1 MKKTLLIQLF
11 LFFTAAA
18 IYAQTGNIDPTFNPT
33 IGAGTNGAINSVAIQ
48 SDGKI
53 IMAGSFTNYAYTP
66 KNRIAR
72 LNVDGTIDNNFNIG
86 TGANNGINAIAL
98 QSDGKILILGG
109 FNSYNGIA
117 KNGIAKLNADG
128 TLDPNFTPG
137 TGLNSYVSL
146 AVQTDGKILI
156 GGYFTSYNGVAIK
169 HIARLNSDG
178 TLDTTFNLGVGPDST
193 VRKIIAQSNG
203 KILIIGDFLTYN
215 TISRRGIAQLND
227 DGTLDTTFNPGTGAN
242 GIESIALQADGKI
255 LIGGYFPSYNG
266 ASRSCFAQLNA
277 DGSLNSNFIS
287 GVGPNSSVR
296 EIVIQPSGKI
306 LIGGAFTSY
315 NNIPIN
321 RIARLNAD
329 GTLDTT
335 FDPGTGANESVSLIA
350 VQATGKMVIAGSFT
364 SYNDT
369 QIGDIAQLNSNG
381 SLDTAFL
388 NPGGFQIGAQT
399 NIFSTVLQSDGK
411 ILIGGSFFS
420 YNGVSRNRI
429 ARLNTDGTLDTTFN
443 PGTGANGTIF
453 SIAEQTDGKILI
465 GGTFTGFNGVSKNR
479 ITRLNADGT
488 PDTTFNPGT
497 GANAMVYRIVPQ
509 TDGKILVT
517 GEFTTFNGISKNRIT
532 RLNSDG
538 TFDPTFNPAPGANG
552 PVFSIEV
559 QTDGKILI
567 SGAFTTYDSITTNN
581 VTRLNANGTLDTTFN
596 VGGGGVFS
604 HQGTPFLKLLSDG
617 KILIAGQFL
626 SYNTTARDG
635 IARLNSDGTL
645 DVTFQPKTMVH
656 LNGGTNQKGI
666 INVMTPQSD
675 GKILIGGLLTSY
687 DGVARNGIAL
697 LNSDGSL
704 DTTFD
709 LGTGVNSILEN
720 IVTQP
725 DGKILVAGW
734 FTTYNGNPVG
744 CITRLLAS
752 DVALSTEEFNQKTL
766 TVYPNPSTGIFN
778 INSNENIENASIK
791 VFDLNGRMIHQSKK
805 NTDNKVLDLTH
816 SQNGIYILNI
826 QKGIYNYSQKIIKQ

>member
-1 MKKTLLIQLF
+1 MKKTLFIPLF
-11 LFFTAAA
+11 LFL
-18 IYAQTGNIDPTFNPT
+18 IVGGMYAQTGNIDPTFNAT
-33 IGAGTNGAINSVAIQ
+33 IGAGTNGTINSIAVQ
-48 SDGKI
+48 TDGKI
-53 IMAGSFTNYAYTP
+53 IMAGAFTNYAYMP

-72 LNVDGTIDNNFNIG
+72 LNADGTIDTNFNIG
-86 TGANNGINAIAL
+86 TGANNGINSVTIQA
-98 QSDGKILILGG
+98 DGKILILGG
-109 FNSYNGIA
+109 FTAYNGIA
-117 KNGIAKLNADG
+117 KNGIARLNADG
-128 TLDPNFTPG
+128 TLDPTFTPG
-137 TGLNSYVSL
+137 TGLNSYVSH

-169 HIARLNSDG
+169 HIARLNTDG
-178 TLDTTFNLGVGPDST
+178 TLDTAFNLGVGPDST
-193 VRKIIAQSNG
+193 VRKIIAQPNG
-203 KILIIGDFLTYN
+203 KILIIGDFLIYN
-215 TISRRGIAQLND
+215 NISRRSIARLND
-227 DGTLDTTFNPGTGAN
+227 DGTLDTSFNPGTGAN
-242 GIESIALQADGKI
+242 GIESIALQTDGKI
-255 LIGGYFPSYNG
+255 LIGGYFQSYNG
-266 ASRSCFAQLNA
+266 TSRSCLAQLNA

-315 NNIPIN
+315 NDIPIN
-321 RIARLNAD
+321 GIARLNAD

-335 FDPGTGANESVSLIA
+335 LDPGTGANESISCIA
-350 VQATGKMVIAGSFT
+350 VQATGKIVIAGNFT

-381 SLDTAFL
+381 TLDTAFL
-388 NPGGFQIGAQT
+388 NPGGFQIGAQDA
-399 NIFSTVLQSDGK
+399 IFSTVLQSDGK

-443 PGTGANGTIF
+443 PGTGANGTIY

-509 TDGKILVT
+509 TDGKILIS
-517 GEFTTFNGISKNRIT
+517 GGFTTFNGISKNRIT
-532 RLNSDG
+532 RLNADG
-538 TFDPTFNPAPGANG
+538 TFDPTFNPVTGANG
-552 PVFSIEV
+552 PVYSIEL

-567 SGAFTTYDSITTNN
+567 SGALTTYDGITTNN

-596 VGGGGVFS
+596 VGGSGGFS
-604 HQGTPFLKLLSDG
+604 HQGIPFLKLLSDG
-617 KILIAGQFL
+617 KILIAGQFV
-626 SYNTTARDG
+626 SYNNTAVDG
-635 IARLNSDGTL
+635 IARLNSDGTP
-645 DVTFQPKTMVH
+645 DATFQPKTMIH
-656 LNGGTNQKGI
+656 LNTGTNQKGI

-687 DGVARNGIAL
+687 DGVDRNGIAL

-720 IVTQP
+720 IVIQP

-734 FTTYNGNPVG
+734 FTTYNANPVG
-744 CITRLLAS
+744 KITRLLPS
-752 DVALSTEEFNQKTL
+752 DLLLSTEKFKQKSL
-766 TVYPNPSTGIFN
+766 TIYPNPSTNQIYFSEELSE
-778 INSNENIENASIK
+778 IA
-791 VFDLNGRMIHQSKK
+791 VFDLLGKK
-805 NTDNKVLDLTH
+805 INVTCSSNSADISALP
-816 SQNGIYILNI
+816 QGIYIL
-826 QKGIYNYSQKIIKQ
+826 KGLENTGKTITQKIIKN

>member
-48 SDGKI
+48 TDGKI

-109 FNSYNGIA
+109 FTSYNGIA
-117 KNGIAKLNADG
+117 KNGIARLNADG

-169 HIARLNSDG
+169 HIARLNTDG

-388 NPGGFQIGAQT
+388 NPGGFQIGAQ
-399 NIFSTVLQSDGK
+399 IIVFSTVLQSDGK
-411 ILIGGSFFS
+411 ILIGGGFLS

-429 ARLNTDGTLDTTFN
+429 ARLNTDGTLDTSFN

-465 GGTFTGFNGVSKNR
+465 GGTFTTFNGVSKNR

-517 GEFTTFNGISKNRIT
+517 GEFTTFNGISKNRIA
-532 RLNSDG
+532 RLNADG

-552 PVFSIEV
+552 PVHSIEV

-567 SGAFTTYDSITTNN
+567 SGAFTTYDGITTNN

-626 SYNTTARDG
+626 SYNTTAIDG
-635 IARLNSDGTL
+635 IARLNSDGTI
-645 DVTFQPKTMVH
+645 DATFQPKTMVH

-720 IVTQP
+720 IVIQP

-734 FTTYNGNPVG
+734 FSTYNGNPVG
-744 CITRLLAS
+744 CITRLLPSSLPLA
-752 DVALSTEEFNQKTL
+752 TEEFKTQSL
-766 TVYPNPSTGIFN
+766 TIYPNPAT
-778 INSNENIENASIK
+778 NEIYFSEELTEIA
-791 VFDLNGRMIHQSKK
+791 VFDLLGKK
-805 NTDNKVLDLTH
+805 MNVSHTPNSAVISALPK
-816 SQNGIYILNI
+816 GIYIL
-826 QKGIYNYSQKIIKQ
+826 KGLENDGKIITRKVVKN